1 VCRREAPAVEQF
13 ARQHADTLRVV
24 GLGTQDTLGEAE
36 EFRDAFDMTE
46 VTMLWDESFESWSA
60 FGVRSQPAA
69 ILFDARGKPLQ
80 AWLGPF
86 DEAEALDLA
95 RNA

>member
-1 VCRREAPAVEQF
+1 
-13 ARQHADTLRVV
+13 
-24 GLGTQDTLGEAE
+24 
-36 EFRDAFDMTE
+36 MTE
-46 VTMLWDESFESWSA
+46 VTMLWDESFESWAA

-69 ILFDARGKPLQ
+69 ILFDAQGAPLQ

-86 DEAEALDLA
+86 DEAEALELA